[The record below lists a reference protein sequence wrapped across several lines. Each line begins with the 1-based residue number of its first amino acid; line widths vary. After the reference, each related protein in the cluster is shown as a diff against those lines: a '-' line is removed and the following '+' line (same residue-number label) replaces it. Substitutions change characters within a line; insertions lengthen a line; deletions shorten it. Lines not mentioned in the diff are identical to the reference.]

1 MEDDIPASIKE
12 LRFSRKGSASL
23 RMGSTYTSSEI
34 RYLLGDPIVSTHTE
48 DQVIL
53 AYSGMTIRLDAEI
66 ENGQWTSGRLSSV
79 VFRKQTVFSLSEDLY
94 IGMNISE
101 LLLVYPM
108 FDECGYTGSFKN
120 GDGEFTLSFEFDE
133 YGNVSTIKLGEYVS

>member
-1 MEDDIPASIKE
+1 MQHI
-12 LRFSRKGSASL
+12 LR
-23 RMGSTYTSSEI
+23 
-34 RYLLGDPIVSTHTE
+34 
-48 DQVIL
+48 
-53 AYSGMTIRLDAEI
+53 TIRLDAEI

>member
-12 LRFSRKGSASL
+12 LRFSRDGSARL

-79 VFRKQTVFSLSEDLY
+79 VFRKQTVFSD
-94 IGMNISE
+94 ID
-101 LLLVYPM
+101 PAA
-108 FDECGYTGSFKN
+108 
-120 GDGEFTLSFEFDE
+120 
-133 YGNVSTIKLGEYVS
+133 